1 MFSVFLFLPLFS
13 VFLFLPSFSVFLF
26 LPSFSVFLFLRLSG
40 GGPFLLRFVIR
51 ILKIEYRRFTAI

>member
-1 MFSVFLFLPLFS
+1 MFSVFLFLPL
-13 VFLFLPSFSVFLF
+13 FSVFLF